1 MTAGIR
7 GYLLAVAA
15 VGILVSLAAALL
27 PKVAGAGHV
36 VLEEQDQA
44 AYRIDAATVDQLEEI
59 RGKIEVLGGKVA
71 LVLKQL
77 AD

>member
-1 MTAGIR
+1 MKDPGTYAWYIR
-7 GYLLAVAA
+7 VCG
-15 VGILVSLAAALL
+15 VGAALL

-44 AYRIDAATVDQLEEI
+44 AYRIDAATVDQLGGDPRQD
-59 RGKIEVLGGKVA
+59 RGPWRGKVA